1 MVWTFSSAV
10 EKACGINA
18 SSRFSYLV
26 LFTGQSAFRIQEW
39 NCGCSMREVAAS
51 KFLAWISVVFIA
63 KTKFSEQRM
72 FKGFEKIKFASIVD
86 TVEKDC
92 QI

>member
-1 MVWTFSSAV
+1 MFDKRVILFFSQGGWIIMVWTFSSAV

-51 KFLAWISVVFIA
+51 KFLA
-63 KTKFSEQRM
+63 
-72 FKGFEKIKFASIVD
+72 
-86 TVEKDC
+86 
-92 QI
+92 